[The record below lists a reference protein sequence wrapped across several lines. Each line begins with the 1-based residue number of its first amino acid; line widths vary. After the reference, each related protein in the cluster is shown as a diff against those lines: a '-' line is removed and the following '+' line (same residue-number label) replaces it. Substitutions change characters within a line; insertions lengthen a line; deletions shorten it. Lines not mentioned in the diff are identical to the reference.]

1 MSPHM
6 PYPRGL
12 KAHRFGLFALVMFTD
27 APELF
32 WNRRPLPMRIGMRL
46 YLAPDSDLRA
56 FAGAPRTLRKWLRFP
71 RSVPEVSLD
80 EHWQDLD
87 AILAA
92 ATTGPSRSP
101 FTPQGADWTYPFVA
115 DHGAYALSSTST
127 EDLLH
132 STEQVGRPEVE
143 AYVLRKWAARAH
155 STECSPDLT
164 PAELASRT
172 EELLVY
178 VARLREACALAVS
191 KRYGVLMARWEES

>member
-1 MSPHM
+1 
-6 PYPRGL
+6 
-12 KAHRFGLFALVMFTD
+12 
-27 APELF
+27 
-32 WNRRPLPMRIGMRL
+32 MRIGMRL

-56 FAGAPRTLRKWLRFP
+56 FVGAPRTLRKWLRYP
-71 RSVPEVSLD
+71 RAVPEVSLD

-92 ATTGPSRSP
+92 ATIGHSTSL

-127 EDLLH
+127 EHLLQ

-143 AYVLRKWAARAH
+143 AYVRRKWAARAH
-155 STECSPDLT
+155 LTGGSPDPT

-178 VARLREACALAVS
+178 LARLREACTLAVT
-191 KRYGVLMARWEES
+191 KRYGVLMARWDEP